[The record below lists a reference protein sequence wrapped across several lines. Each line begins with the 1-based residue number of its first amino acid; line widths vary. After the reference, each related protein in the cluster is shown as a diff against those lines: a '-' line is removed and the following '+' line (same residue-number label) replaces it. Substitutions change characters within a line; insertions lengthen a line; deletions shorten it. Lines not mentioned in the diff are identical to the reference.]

1 MTEDNTVKKDEVV
14 TEWPNTENLSPIGA
28 TESRLLQAMSVADD
42 AEQAA
47 VEPLEFSAYAGEALA
62 DGVQKAKM
70 IDIVEQI
77 RTVSDPE
84 IPINVYDMGLI
95 YKIDQQDN
103 GDLYIEMTLTA
114 PTCPIAGVLPQQVAD
129 AVALTEGV
137 GKVEVKLV
145 WEPAWTPDKMT
156 DEAKEMLELF

>member
-1 MTEDNTVKKDEVV
+1 MNEEIKETEEKI
-14 TEWPNTENLSPIGA
+14 IGA
-28 TESRLLQAMSVADD
+28 TESRLLQAMSVDD
-42 AEQAA
+42 TPISTPA
-47 VEPLEFSAYAGEALA
+47 EPLPDFIAYAGETLA
-62 DGVQKAKM
+62 EGTPKAKM

-95 YKIDQQDN
+95 YKIDQKDN

-129 AVALTEGV
+129 AVVLISGV
-137 GKVEVKLV
+137 GKTEVKLV
-145 WEPAWTPDKMT
+145 WEPAWTPDKLS
-156 DEAKEMLELF
+156 DEAKEMLELL